1 MREVRL
7 VTMFAGWAMAIYGV
21 RRRSWPGTIIAMTGL
36 ALAEGA
42 MTLGSSRA

>member
-1 MREVRL
+1 MSDARL
-7 VTMFAGWAMAIYGV
+7 LTMFAGWVMALYGV

-42 MTLGSSRA
+42 MTLGRSRA

>member
-1 MREVRL
+1 MKEVRL
-7 VTMFAGWAMAIYGV
+7 VTMFAGWLMALYGV

-42 MTLGSSRA
+42 MTVGGSRA